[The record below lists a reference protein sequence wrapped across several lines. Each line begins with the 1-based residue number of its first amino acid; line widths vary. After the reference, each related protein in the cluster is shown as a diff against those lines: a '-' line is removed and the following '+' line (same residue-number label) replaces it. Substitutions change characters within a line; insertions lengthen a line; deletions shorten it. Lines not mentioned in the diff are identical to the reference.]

1 MSTYLSIYLSV
12 YISMYDTHTSFF
24 LRVICIFVC
33 VCVRLCV
40 ARARAHTHI
49 VYMYIYTHDTH
60 TYKLLC
66 PRKALLI
73 AICDKVAFHKLLL
86 MLITNKLMRSMCVC
100 VHTCVSDTHTHT

>member
-1 MSTYLSIYLSV
+1 MIHINIYSYVLYVYL
-12 YISMYDTHTSFF
+12 
-24 LRVICIFVC
+24 CVC
-33 VCVRLCV
+33 VCVCV
-40 ARARAHTHI
+40 WRARAHTHI

-73 AICDKVAFHKLLL
+73 AICDKVAFHKLLR